1 MWLTG
6 QKPDLC
12 TILYTLSYQRGVALA
27 RPAFKIATY
36 HSELAVFSQKV
47 DKIVDS
53 RNKKTLKTGRIQP
66 FSAILVTD
74 KQSVFPSFPMCC
86 QFSEK

>member
-27 RPAFKIATY
+27 RPSLKIGAY
-36 HSELAVFSQKV
+36 HPEFAVFSQKV

-53 RNKKTLKTGRIQP
+53 RN
-66 FSAILVTD
+66 
-74 KQSVFPSFPMCC
+74 
-86 QFSEK
+86 